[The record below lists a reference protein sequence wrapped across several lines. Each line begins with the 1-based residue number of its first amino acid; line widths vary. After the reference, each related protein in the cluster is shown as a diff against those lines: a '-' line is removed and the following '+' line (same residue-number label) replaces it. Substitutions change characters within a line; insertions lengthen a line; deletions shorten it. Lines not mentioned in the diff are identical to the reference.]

1 MARKI
6 ADKIKQG
13 HAKKAKLAPETK
25 IAILSRYLSILAVG
39 QQKDINMLMNYTVYQ
54 LMDEFN
60 RFELKLHYE
69 TWEKYKI
76 AGATNLGEAPADWL
90 KNIHEK

>member
-1 MARKI
+1 
-6 ADKIKQG
+6 
-13 HAKKAKLAPETK
+13 
-25 IAILSRYLSILAVG
+25 
-39 QQKDINMLMNYTVYQ
+39 MNYTVYQ